1 MSDKQLLSSP
11 TAKETHDHILAETN
25 AAPKTKDDA
34 TAKKRA
40 DRSGSR
46 KRRPNYR
53 RKASGSQEKAKDGK
67 GTPKNSHSDLST
79 LLIGRRAAP
88 AYVNLLKNIL
98 AQGKH
103 EVMTLQG
110 VGYQGNQKFIQLANN
125 MVKWG
130 YCAIVKI

>member
-11 TAKETHDHILAETN
+11 STKDVQDHVHTEIP
-25 AAPKTKDDA
+25 APKTTEA
-34 TAKKRA
+34 TKKPR
-40 DRSGSR
+40 DRSQGQR
-46 KRRPNYR
+46 KPRPNYR
-53 RKASGSQEKAKDGK
+53 RKLSGSQEKEKDD
-67 GTPKNSHSDLST
+67 KNSSKNSPSDSNI
-79 LLIGRRAAP
+79 LLIGRRPTP

-110 VGYQGNQKFIQLANN
+110 VGYQGNQKSIQLANN